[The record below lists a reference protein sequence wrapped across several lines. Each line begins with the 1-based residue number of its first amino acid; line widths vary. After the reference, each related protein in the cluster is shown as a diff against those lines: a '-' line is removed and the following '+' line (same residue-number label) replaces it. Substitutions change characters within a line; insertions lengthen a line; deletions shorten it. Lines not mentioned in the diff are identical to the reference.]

1 MTLPYKRFFISIGE
15 VINMLDIRKIKENP
29 DAVKAGMKAKEVDC
43 DAIIDRILEL
53 DVAIRAL
60 KTASETRTAQKNKLS
75 KENGKLYGMK
85 KGLEK
90 KGQDT
95 AEVDAKIAANSC
107 ESMKIDEENA
117 ADLEKLNV
125 LNAEYRTAMLS
136 LPNMPDADL
145 LPGGKENNQPLRYVG
160 EKHSFDF
167 EPKHHVDL
175 CTDLGLIDYE
185 RGVKLAGSGNWM
197 YTGMGARL
205 EWALLNYFIDTHTAD
220 GYDFILPPHMLE
232 YKCGETAG
240 QFPKFAD
247 EVFKIANHPTENGIF
262 YMLPTAEAALAS
274 VYRDEILTEK
284 DLPKKFFAYT
294 PCFRREAGSAR
305 ADERGMVRGHR
316 FNKVEMFQFTTPEGS
331 DEAFEELVK
340 KAENLVAGLG
350 LHFRTVK
357 LAAGDCSASMA
368 RTYDIE
374 ILIPSMNGYKEV
386 SSVSNARDYQ
396 ARRGNIRYRRADGKI
411 DFVHTLNGSGLATSR
426 IFPALVEQNQR
437 ADGSVVVPEVL
448 RKYLGGIEV
457 IEKK

>member
-1 MTLPYKRFFISIGE
+1 
-15 VINMLDIRKIKENP
+15 MLDIRKIKENP
-29 DAVKAGMKAKEVDC
+29 DAVKAGLKAKEVDC
-43 DAIIDRILEL
+43 DAVIDRILEL
-53 DVAIRAL
+53 DVEIRAL
-60 KTASETRTAQKNKLS
+60 KTSSEGRTAQKNKIA

-90 KGQDT
+90 KGEST
-95 AEVDAKIAANSC
+95 ADVDAKIAENTCASI
-107 ESMKIDEENA
+107 KIDEENA

-125 LNAEYRTAMLS
+125 LNAEFRTAMLS
-136 LPNMPDADL
+136 LPNLPDADL
-145 LPGGKENNQPLRYVG
+145 LPGGKENNEPLRYIG

-175 CTDLGLIDYE
+175 CTNLGLIDYE

-247 EVFKIANHPTENGIF
+247 EVFKIANHPTEGGMF

-274 VYRDEILTEK
+274 VYRDEILTEA

-305 ADERGMVRGHR
+305 ADERGMVRGHQ
-316 FNKVEMFQFTTPEGS
+316 FNKVEMFQFTTAEGS

-386 SSVSNARDYQ
+386 SSVSNARDFQ

-426 IFPALVEQNQR
+426 IFPAIVEQNQR
-437 ADGSVVVPEVL
+437 ADGSIVVPEVL

-457 IEKK
+457 ITK

>member
-1 MTLPYKRFFISIGE
+1 
-15 VINMLDIRKIKENP
+15 MLDIRKIKENP
-29 DAVKAGMKAKEVDC
+29 DAVKAGLHAKEVDC
-43 DAIIDRILEL
+43 DAIVDRILEL
-53 DVAIRAL
+53 DVQIRGL
-60 KTASETRTAQKNKLS
+60 KTTSEGRTTQKNKIA
-75 KENGKLYGMK
+75 KENGKLFGMK

-90 KGQDT
+90 KGEDTSAVDAQIEANKAESIALDAANEEDT
-95 AEVDAKIAANSC
+95 AKL
-107 ESMKIDEENA
+107 K
-117 ADLEKLNV
+117 DLSVEF
-125 LNAEYRTAMLS
+125 RTCMLA
-136 LPNMPDADL
+136 LPNLPDSDL
-145 LPGGKENNQPLRYVG
+145 LPGGKENNEPLRYVG
-160 EKHSFDF
+160 KKPEFDF

-175 CTDLGLIDYE
+175 CEGLGLIDYT
-185 RGVKLAGSGNWM
+185 RGVKLAGAGNWM

-205 EWALLNYFIDTHTAD
+205 EWALLNYFIDCHTAD

-232 YKCGETAG
+232 YQCGETAG

-247 EVFKIANHPTENGIF
+247 EVYKIANPTDDRIH

-274 VYRDEILTEK
+274 VYRDEILTEA

-294 PCFRREAGSAR
+294 PCFRREAGSHR
-305 ADERGMVRGHR
+305 ADERGMVRGHQ
-316 FNKVEMFQFTTPEGS
+316 FNKVEMFQFTTPEQS
-331 DEAFEELVK
+331 DEAFEELVT
-340 KAENLVAGLG
+340 KAEKLVEGLG
-350 LHFRTVK
+350 FHFRTVK

-374 ILIPSMNGYKEV
+374 ILIPSMDGYKEV

-437 ADGSVVVPEVL
+437 ADGSIVVPECL
-448 RKYLGGIEV
+448 RKYLGGLEI

>member
-1 MTLPYKRFFISIGE
+1 
-15 VINMLDIRKIKENP
+15 MLDIKKIKENP
-29 DAVKAGMKAKEVDC
+29 DAVKAGLKAKEVDC
-43 DAIIDRILEL
+43 DATVDRILEL
-53 DVAIRAL
+53 DERIRAL
-60 KTASETRTAQKNKLS
+60 KTASEGKTAQKNKLS
-75 KENGKLYGMK
+75 KENGKLFGQK
-85 KGLEK
+85 KKAEREGA
-90 KGQDT
+90 DT
-95 AEVDAKIAANSC
+95 SAIEAAIAANNAQSVQLDQDVA
-107 ESMKIDEENA
+107 DELRE
-117 ADLEKLNV
+117 LGELQ
-125 LNAEYRTAMLS
+125 AEYRTAMLS
-136 LPNMPDADL
+136 LPNLPDPDL

-185 RGVKLAGSGNWM
+185 RGVKLAGAGNWM

-205 EWALLNYFIDTHTAD
+205 EWALLNYFIDTHIAD
-220 GYDFILPPHMLE
+220 GYEFILPPHMLE
-232 YKCGETAG
+232 YQCGETAG

-247 EVFKIANHPTENGIF
+247 EVYKIANPTDDRIH

-274 VYRDEILTEK
+274 VYREEILTEA

-294 PCFRREAGSAR
+294 PCFRREAGSGH
-305 ADERGMVRGHR
+305 ADERGMVRGHQ
-316 FNKVEMFQFTTPEGS
+316 FNKVEMFQFTRPEDS
-331 DEAFEELVK
+331 DAAFDELVR

-396 ARRGNIRYRRADGKI
+396 ARRGNIRFRREATGKPE
-411 DFVHTLNGSGLATSR
+411 FVHTLNGSGLATSR

-437 ADGSVVVPEVL
+437 ADGSIVVPEVL

-457 IEKK
+457 ITKK

>member
-1 MTLPYKRFFISIGE
+1 
-15 VINMLDIRKIKENP
+15 MLDIKKIKENP
-29 DAVKAGMKAKEVDC
+29 DAVKAGLKAKEVDC
-43 DAIIDRILEL
+43 DATVDRILEL
-53 DVAIRAL
+53 DERIRAL
-60 KTASETRTAQKNKLS
+60 KTASEGKTAQKNKLS
-75 KENGKLYGMK
+75 KENGKLFGQK
-85 KGLEK
+85 KKAEREGT
-90 KGQDT
+90 DT
-95 AEVDAKIAANSC
+95 SAIEAAIAANNAQSVQLDQDVA
-107 ESMKIDEENA
+107 DELRE
-117 ADLEKLNV
+117 LGELQ
-125 LNAEYRTAMLS
+125 AEYRTAMLS
-136 LPNMPDADL
+136 LPNLPDPDL

-160 EKHSFDF
+160 EKHSFGF

-185 RGVKLAGSGNWM
+185 RGVKLAGAGNWM

-205 EWALLNYFIDTHTAD
+205 EWALLNYFIDTHIAD
-220 GYDFILPPHMLE
+220 GYEFILPPHMLE
-232 YKCGETAG
+232 YQCGETAG

-247 EVFKIANHPTENGIF
+247 EVYKIANPTDDRIH

-274 VYRDEILTEK
+274 VYREEILTEA

-294 PCFRREAGSAR
+294 PCFRREAGSHR
-305 ADERGMVRGHR
+305 ADERGMVRGHQ
-316 FNKVEMFQFTTPEGS
+316 FNKVEMFQFTRPEDS
-331 DEAFEELVK
+331 DAAFDELVR

-396 ARRGNIRYRRADGKI
+396 ARRGNIRFRREATGKPE
-411 DFVHTLNGSGLATSR
+411 FVHTLNGSGLATSR

-437 ADGSVVVPEVL
+437 ADGSIVVPEVL
-448 RKYLGGIEV
+448 RKYLGGLEV
-457 IEKK
+457 ITKK

>member
-1 MTLPYKRFFISIGE
+1 
-15 VINMLDIRKIKENP
+15 MLDIKKIKENP
-29 DAVKAGMKAKEVDC
+29 DAVKAGLKAKEVDC
-43 DAIIDRILEL
+43 DAIVDRILEL
-53 DVAIRAL
+53 DVKVRAL
-60 KTASETRTAQKNKLS
+60 KTSTETKTAEKNKLA
-75 KENGKLYGMK
+75 KENGKLFGQK
-85 KGLEK
+85 KGAEK
-90 KGQDT
+90 RGEDVSAIEAQ
-95 AEVDAKIAANSC
+95 IAANMAASVA
-107 ESMKIDEENA
+107 IDETIAE
-117 ADLEKLNV
+117 DKKLLKELDDELMTN
-125 LNAEYRTAMLS
+125 MLA
-136 LPNMPDADL
+136 LPNLPDADL
-145 LPGGKENNQPLRYVG
+145 LPGGKENNEPLRYIG
-160 EKHSFDF
+160 EKHTFDV

-185 RGVKLAGSGNWM
+185 RGVKLAGAGNWM

-220 GYDFILPPHMLE
+220 GYEFILPPHMLE
-232 YKCGETAG
+232 YQCGLTAG

-247 EVFKIANHPTENGIF
+247 EVFKIANHPTEGGSF

-274 VYRDEILTEK
+274 VYRDEILTEA

-294 PCFRREAGSAR
+294 PCFRREAGSHR
-305 ADERGMVRGHR
+305 ADERGMVRGHQ
-316 FNKVEMFQFTTPEGS
+316 FNKVEMFQFTTAEGS

-386 SSVSNARDYQ
+386 SSVSNARDFQ

-426 IFPALVEQNQR
+426 IFPAIVEQNQR
-437 ADGSVVVPEVL
+437 ADGSIVVPEVL
-448 RKYLGGIEV
+448 RKYLGGLEI

>member
-1 MTLPYKRFFISIGE
+1 
-15 VINMLDIRKIKENP
+15 MLDIRKIKENP
-29 DAVKAGMKAKEVDC
+29 DAVKAGLKAKEVDC

-60 KTASETRTAQKNKLS
+60 KTSSEGRTAQKNKIA
-75 KENGKLYGMK
+75 KENGKLFGMK

-90 KGQDT
+90 KGENT
-95 AEVDAKIAANSC
+95 AEVQAKIDANIAAAN
-107 ESMKIDEENA
+107 ELDA
-117 ADLEKLNV
+117 ANEADTAKLKE
-125 LNAEYRTAMLS
+125 LNAEYRVAMLS
-136 LPNMPDADL
+136 LPNLPDADL
-145 LPGGKENNQPLRYVG
+145 LPGGKENNEPLRYIG

-175 CTDLGLIDYE
+175 CEGLGLIDYT

-232 YKCGETAG
+232 YQCGETAG

-247 EVFKIANHPTENGIF
+247 EVFKIANHPTENTVF

-305 ADERGMVRGHR
+305 ADERGMVRGHQ

-426 IFPALVEQNQR
+426 IFPAIVEQNQR
-437 ADGSVVVPEVL
+437 ADGSIVVPEVL

-457 IEKK
+457 ITK